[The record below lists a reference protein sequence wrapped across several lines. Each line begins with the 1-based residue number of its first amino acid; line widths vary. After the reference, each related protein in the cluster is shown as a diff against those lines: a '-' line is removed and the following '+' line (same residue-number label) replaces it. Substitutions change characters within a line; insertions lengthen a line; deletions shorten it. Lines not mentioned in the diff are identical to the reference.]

1 MLLRF
6 VSLLLV
12 VFQVPGRDPGHL
24 HRREPHGALAP
35 VPGHLVGGGYNG
47 EFPVGGY
54 CSSAPNPSSRGI
66 FSIFGRDGAGATR
79 RRMLQGRLASEH
91 CSNKGQVPLLSLPSL
106 EQIHVFIFVL
116 AITHVVLSA
125 ITVLLGLLQRSFFK
139 QFYGLLTQDD
149 YDAMRLGF
157 FLVNHGDDDTWLH
170 AVDFFARQLYRR
182 QYFRKSGRRH
192 FVPCCSP

>member
-1 MLLRF
+1 MPEPEETSLEGTPTWIVASVCSVIVLILLR
-6 VSLLLV
+6 L
-12 VFQVPGRDPGHL
+12 RAD
-24 HRREPHGALAP
+24 AA
-35 VPGHLVGGGYNG
+35 
-47 EFPVGGY
+47 
-54 CSSAPNPSSRGI
+54 A
-66 FSIFGRDGAGATR
+66 
-79 RRMLQGRLASEH
+79 
-91 CSNKGQVPLLSLPSL
+91 GQVPLLSLPSL

-125 ITVLLGLLQRSFFK
+125 ITVLLGLLQLALRFICPDVQMDALGTVRSFFK